1 MAKLPTV
8 AIIGRPNTGKSTL
21 FNRMIGKRRA
31 IVSDVPGTTR
41 DHVSERIDEE
51 SVSYLLVDTGGMGAT
66 YDTDFEE
73 DVFEQSMLALEH
85 ADVILLTINGKEDL
99 TEDDHNII
107 DVLRKK
113 RKRHVPVLVVLTKV
127 DNEDIAESTAPQPHE
142 VRIGDDVLHVSAT
155 HNRGVDE
162 LRERIV
168 QELKR
173 MHFGPL
179 EERTDGVLR
188 IAIVGK
194 PNVGKSSLV
203 NALMSDMQR
212 EQSALL
218 VSEVAGTTRDSTDT
232 LVHFNERPYML
243 VDTAGIKKHTQSLEQ
258 IERYAMLRTVQ
269 ALESADIGVLVL
281 DATQPVSQQDKKIAS
296 LIAQSG
302 KGMVILANKMDT
314 LKGEER
320 KEKLADIALMLNFCR
335 YAKILPCSAKTRD
348 GVVKLFDV
356 AEAVQAARQRRI
368 PMRELTK
375 WFERVTYGQPLGEIA
390 RSKYITQAE
399 DIPPTFVIF
408 VKNPKKVGV
417 SQLRYLENRLRETFG
432 FDGTPIRWITKSS
445 QREPPAFLRNNA

>member
-113 RKRHVPVLVVLTKV
+113 RKRHVPVLVVLTKI